1 MYHQA
6 QALRCLQRNGVQ
18 IKNSGIPN
26 YGNKIRE
33 RQQDQNWGNN
43 VAHSH
48 MLGTLSSTFACIT
61 ELISIPILKRKK
73 LKTERGLLI

>member
-1 MYHQA
+1 MRSRILEY
-6 QALRCLQRNGVQ
+6 LT
-18 IKNSGIPN
+18 

-48 MLGTLSSTFACIT
+48 MLGTLSSTFAYIT

-73 LKTERGLLI
+73 LRTERGLLI